1 MKTFYVIRN
10 ESRLPTPEE
19 LDILM
24 ELSPYIEANSA
35 AEAMQIAQ
43 EQEEAVLRELHS
55 QAPKSV
61 VRRRVVRRRVVRKK
75 VVRKKVVGDV

>member
-1 MKTFYVIRN
+1 MKTFYVIRD
-10 ESRLPTPEE
+10 ETRLPTPEE
-19 LDILM
+19 LVKLM

-61 VRRRVVRRRVVRKK
+61 VRKK

>member
-1 MKTFYVIRN
+1 MKTFYVLRD
-10 ESRLPTPEE
+10 SPHAPTPEE
-19 LDILM
+19 LVKLM
-24 ELSPYIEANSA
+24 ELSPYIEANSM
-35 AEAMQIAQ
+35 AEAFQIAR

-61 VRRRVVRRRVVRKK
+61 VRKK